1 MLQMAKK
8 QQTFQFLF
16 STTDLDF
23 DPKRV
28 EVIDT
33 ATGKKLKI
41 HSAIKIVN
49 KDKVKVFGLRMTEG
63 GLEKLKRTARKLDQT
78 YADFAREA
86 IQKALREN
94 EEDLERLNKNKM

>member
-1 MLQMAKK
+1 MLQMSKK

-23 DPKRV
+23 DPKTV
-28 EVIDT
+28 EVRDT
-33 ATGKKLKI
+33 ATGRKLKI

-63 GLEKLKRTARKLDQT
+63 QLEKLKSTAGKLDQT
-78 YADFAREA
+78 YADFARQA
-86 IQKALREN
+86 IEKALQEREQ
-94 EEDLERLNKNKM
+94 DTKRLAKNKK